1 MTTQQDVLYKYY
13 EKNLLENMAD
23 LIVKRDLKILGVR
36 NLLIIDS
43 GESLNTFLASLKKK
57 KSS

>member
-13 EKNLLENMAD
+13 EKNLSENMAD